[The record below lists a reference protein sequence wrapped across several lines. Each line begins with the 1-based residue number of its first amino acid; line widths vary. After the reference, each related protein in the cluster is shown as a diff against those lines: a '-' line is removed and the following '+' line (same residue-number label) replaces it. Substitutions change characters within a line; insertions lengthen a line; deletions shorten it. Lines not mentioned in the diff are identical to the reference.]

1 MSKKRQI
8 KKNNDVVCAK
18 FETSAT
24 NKQKNNDVI
33 FAREH
38 RKFKI
43 SVEDFDRKVQKIV
56 TDFNSIYDFWY
67 FCSNLHDSMILKFLL
82 ISYPL
87 YWNLTK
93 NILIWRRA
101 FLACVKNP
109 SLNFY
114 FQRSEQRWYYFLG
127 LNTDKMGAKV
137 LVSLLYRKISSW
149 KSRLCQKIG
158 HFHCHR
164 EYGHYL
170 YVCNCKQHP
179 FIVPRANHMEL
190 HCTCPNIF
198 NFCVEVKYLLNFRAF
213 KICMNKVPESFQ
225 EHLAELPGYLGGISL
240 WEPFFTCSPTG
251 RKANIFL
258 IIQKNFVWLGKKS
271 WLVSGYLLEINIM
284 TSNNYV
290 LE

>member
-43 SVEDFDRKVQKIV
+43 SVEDFDRTVQKIV

-101 FLACVKNP
+101 LLACVKNP

-114 FQRSEQRWYYFLG
+114 FLQSEQRWYYFLG

-137 LVSLLYRKISSW
+137 LMCPCYTER
-149 KSRLCQKIG
+149 
-158 HFHCHR
+158 FHH
-164 EYGHYL
+164 ENHD
-170 YVCNCKQHP
+170 YVKKLAI
-179 FIVPRANHMEL
+179 FIAIASMV
-190 HCTCPNIF
+190 T
-198 NFCVEVKYLLNFRAF
+198 
-213 KICMNKVPESFQ
+213 ICMFVIVNNTRLLF
-225 EHLAELPGYLGGISL
+225 L
-240 WEPFFTCSPTG
+240 EPTIWSCTV
-251 RKANIFL
+251 RVQIFL
-258 IIQKNFVWLGKKS
+258 IFALKLSICLILGPLRSVWTRCLRVFRS
-271 WLVSGYLLEINIM
+271 TLLNYQVILVVFLFGNPFLHIPQQEERQIFFW
-284 TSNNYV
+284 
-290 LE
+290 